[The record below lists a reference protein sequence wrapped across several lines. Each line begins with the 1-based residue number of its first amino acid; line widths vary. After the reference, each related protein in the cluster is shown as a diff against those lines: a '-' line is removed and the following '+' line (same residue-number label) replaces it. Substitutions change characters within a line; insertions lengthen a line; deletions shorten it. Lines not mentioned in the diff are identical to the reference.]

1 MLDTGKMEAPAV
13 PIDASL
19 FDTTVTPG
27 DDFFRHVNGGWLDA
41 NPVPPEYGAWGAF
54 HELNERN
61 EHLLRDLLEAAA
73 RDGAAPG
80 TPAKMAGDY
89 YAAAMDADAV
99 EAAGTAPLRPFLD
112 AITSVRSLGGLP
124 AALRALLS
132 IGVGALHTVES
143 SADFDDPDVYL
154 TYIGQGG
161 LGLPERGYYLR
172 DDDATRA
179 LREAYREHIAV
190 QLAALGEC
198 DGTPAEAAGDI
209 LAFET
214 KLAVASYSPE
224 QLRDVQLTLNRF
236 AVDALDELMPG
247 FGLRAHIV
255 ALGVSS
261 ASVSIDNPGFFT
273 ALGQTLSETPL
284 ATLRDYLR
292 WQLVRTYANA
302 LPSRFADEAFAF
314 YGRTLGGQQEQRPRW
329 KRMLQ
334 AATADIG
341 EQVAQLFVAATFPE
355 EAKRR
360 CENLVDHLLASM
372 GRAIRD
378 AAWMAEPTRSR
389 ALAKLAG
396 FTYKIGYPDVWRDY
410 SALTIE
416 RGPHAQNR
424 IRAAAF
430 EHERQMSRLGTPV
443 DRTEWEM
450 PAHLVNAYYHP
461 LLNEVVFPAGILQ
474 PPFFYAEADDA
485 VNYGAIG
492 TVIGHEITHGFDDQ
506 GSRFDATGALRDWW
520 TAEARAEFTRRA
532 EVLVAQYDE
541 YEVAEGVHVNGRL
554 TLGENIAD
562 LGGVKVAYSA
572 LKEAMRERTARAA
585 DGDALPAE
593 NGAPL
598 IDGLT
603 AEQRF
608 FIAYATMW
616 RQNVTEEYT
625 RLLANID
632 PHSPARLR
640 VNAVLANVPAFAA
653 AFELDDSAK
662 LVRRGEE
669 LVSIW

>member
-1 MLDTGKMEAPAV
+1 MSETGKTAT
-13 PIDASL
+13 PIDPSF
-19 FDTTVTPG
+19 FDIAVTPG

-61 EHLLRDLLEAAA
+61 EELLRELLETAA
-73 RDGAAPG
+73 RDGADPG

-89 YAAAMDADAV
+89 YATAMDREAV
-99 EAAGTAPLRPFLD
+99 DAAGTTPLRPYLD
-112 AITSVRSLGGLP
+112 AIAAMRSLDNLP
-124 AALRALLS
+124 AALQTLLA
-132 IGVGALHTVES
+132 IGVGALHAVES
-143 SADFDDPDVYL
+143 SADFEDADAYL
-154 TYIGQGG
+154 AYIGQGG

-172 DDDATRA
+172 DDDATRT
-179 LREAYREHIAV
+179 LRAAYREHIAT

-198 DGTPAEAAGDI
+198 DAAPAEAADNI

-214 KLAVASYSPE
+214 KLADASYSPE
-224 QLRDVQLTLNRF
+224 QLRDVQLALNRL

-247 FGLRAHIV
+247 FGLRAHVV
-255 ALGVSS
+255 ALGVPS

-273 ALGQTLSETPL
+273 ALDHTLSETPL

-334 AATADIG
+334 AAGVDIG

-355 EAKRR
+355 QAKRR
-360 CENLVDHLLASM
+360 CEDLVDHLLTSM

-378 AAWMAEPTRSR
+378 AEWMAEPTQSR
-389 ALAKLAG
+389 ALEKLAG

-410 SALTIE
+410 SALSIE
-416 RGPHAQNR
+416 HGPHAQNR

-430 EHERQMSRLGTPV
+430 EHERQLRRLGTPV
-443 DRTEWEM
+443 DRSEWEM

-520 TAEARAEFTRRA
+520 TEEARAEFIRRA

-562 LGGVKVAYSA
+562 LGGVKVAYAA
-572 LKEAMRERTARAA
+572 LQEAMRERGNCAA
-585 DGDALPAE
+585 AGDVLPTE
-593 NGAPL
+593 TGAPL
-598 IDGLT
+598 TDGFT

-616 RQNVTEEYT
+616 RQNVTGEYA

-640 VNAVLANVPAFAA
+640 VNAVLANVAAFAET
-653 AFELDDSAK
+653 FGLNDSAR